1 MEINEKFCPTCKHI
15 IDRKADV
22 CVYCGSRIEENPS
35 RPVLTTKRTHV
46 LKAPTAELASL
57 YVDASL
63 LPDEG
68 IALYIEG
75 MTEPACLVFDGELV
89 LGRDGVDADGAP
101 DENLLN
107 LSELGGYLMGISRRH
122 AVIRRTK
129 GGYEITDLASTNGS
143 WMNGMKLTP
152 NRTYPLASGS
162 QLRFGRMRLTVLF
175 RPGARLKTGD
185 LTRRVKSAQSA
196 PAQVD

>member
-22 CVYCGSRIEENPS
+22 CVFCGSRIEENPS
-35 RPVLTTKRTHV
+35 RPVLATKRTQV
-46 LKAPTAELASL
+46 LKAPTSELLNL
-57 YVDASL
+57 YVDTSL
-63 LPDEG
+63 LPEQG

-75 MTEPACLVFDGELV
+75 MPEPACLVFDGELV

-129 GGYEITDLASTNGS
+129 EGYEITDLASTNGS

-162 QLRFGRMRLTVLF
+162 QVRFGRMRLTVLY
-175 RPGARLKTGD
+175 RSVTRLKTGD
-185 LTRRVKSAQSA
+185 LTRRVTSEQSVEA
-196 PAQVD
+196 RVD

>member
-15 IDRKADV
+15 IDRKAV
-22 CVYCGSRIEENPS
+22 ACVYCGSPIEDNPS
-35 RPVLTTKRTHV
+35 RPVVVTKRTHV
-46 LKAPTAELASL
+46 LKAPTSELANL

-63 LPDEG
+63 LPEEG
-68 IALYIEG
+68 IALYIED
-75 MTEPACLVFDGELV
+75 MAEPACLTFEGELI

-122 AVIRRTK
+122 AVIRRTEE
-129 GGYEITDLASTNGS
+129 GYEITDLASTNGS
-143 WMNGMKLTP
+143 WLNGIKLTP
-152 NRTYPLASGS
+152 NRTHPLTSGS

-175 RPGARLKTGD
+175 RSGSRSKAGDMNRPVTPTQSVQAR
-185 LTRRVKSAQSA
+185 VE
-196 PAQVD
+196 

>member
-22 CVYCGSRIEENPS
+22 CVYCGSPIEENPS

-46 LKAPTAELASL
+46 LKAPTSELLNL

-63 LPDEG
+63 LPEEG

-75 MTEPACLVFDGELV
+75 MTEPACLIFEGELV

-122 AVIRRTK
+122 AVIRRAEE
-129 GGYEITDLASTNGS
+129 GYEITDLASTNGS

-175 RPGARLKTGD
+175 RSGTRMRTEVM
-185 LTRRVKSAQSA
+185 TRRVTSAQSVQ
-196 PAQVD
+196 AQVD